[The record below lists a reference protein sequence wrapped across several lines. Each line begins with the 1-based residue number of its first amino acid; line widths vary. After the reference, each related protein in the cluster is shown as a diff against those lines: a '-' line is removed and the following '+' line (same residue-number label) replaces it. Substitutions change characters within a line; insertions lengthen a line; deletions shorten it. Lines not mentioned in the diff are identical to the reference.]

1 MTMGILL
8 YVLPLMLFV
17 REEKGLKKIKKIDRV
32 YWWFDG
38 VGGQGPLV
46 QLQNP
51 LRPASEL

>member
-8 YVLPLMLFV
+8 YVPFFDAFCA
-17 REEKGLKKIKKIDRV
+17 RAKRAKINKKIDRV

>member
-17 REEKGLKKIKKIDRV
+17 REEKGLKKNKKIDRV